1 MAAKMAAT
9 ASQINLIFYIKQLK
23 SNVFCETAV
32 ILSTTLDIYVTSNY
46 QNNARNALLISNTIR
61 KVVLLDILRQMVQK
75 LGFIMQWRPSWICD
89 LQIQKTMLEINC

>member
-9 ASQINLIFYIKQLK
+9 ASQINLVFYFKQLK
-23 SNVFCETAV
+23 SNVFCETAA

-61 KVVLLDILRQMVQK
+61 KVVLLDILTVK

-89 LQIQKTMLEINC
+89 LQIQKQC